1 MTRTTGTTRTT
12 RPTSGPGPVLG
23 DDAPGAL
30 SALAV
35 PAPAGLADDVLVEV
49 GLVDR
54 MAPYPSPIGTL
65 FIAWNGR
72 GVAEVDLGPDGD
84 ESRARHEARSGRR
97 TIPADALPPQL
108 ADAIARR
115 LAGERRVRIP
125 LDLRGRT
132 EFEVAVWTKAL
143 EIPRGEVRPYGWI
156 AAEIGRP
163 KAVRAVG
170 TALGHNP
177 VPLIVPCHRV
187 VRTDGTIGQYSLGGP
202 GNKRTILAA
211 EGLDPVGARGRR
223 PTRRAALGL
232 HDDPHRVLA
241 NLPPRAPDPGPVP
254 GCLPLAARGRSHGL
268 PPVQGLPPDGARVGR
283 VDRVATRWQPV
294 ATRPRYAHP
303 QPGRNLA

>member
-1 MTRTTGTTRTT
+1 MTRSVHATK
-12 RPTSGPGPVLG
+12 PSL
-23 DDAPGAL
+23 DDAPGGL
-30 SALAV
+30 GSLFV
-35 PAPAGLADDVLVEV
+35 VAPPHVADDVLVET
-49 GLVDR
+49 GLADR
-54 MAPYPSPIGTL
+54 MAPLESPIGSL
-65 FIAWNGR
+65 WIAWNGR
-72 GVAEVDLGPDGD
+72 GVSEVELADDGPAAI
-84 ESRARHEARSGRR
+84 ARHEARCGRR
-97 TIPADALPPQL
+97 TLLADALPERL

-202 GNKRTILAA
+202 ANKWAILAG
-211 EGLDPVGARGRR
+211 EGLDPAALEDAARRGERLLASGTTKIVCWPTCRNARRIEARNRVPFRSLRDANAAGYRACKVCR
-223 PTRRAALGL
+223 PTAI
-232 HDDPHRVLA
+232 D
-241 NLPPRAPDPGPVP
+241 
-254 GCLPLAARGRSHGL
+254 
-268 PPVQGLPPDGARVGR
+268 
-283 VDRVATRWQPV
+283 AT
-294 ATRPRYAHP
+294 A
-303 QPGRNLA
+303 

>member
-1 MTRTTGTTRTT
+1 MTRSNGTVT
-12 RPTSGPGPVLG
+12 
-23 DDAPGAL
+23 DAPAAL
-30 SALAV
+30 TALAADRPGSLALLAT
-35 PAPAGLADDVLVEV
+35 PAPAHLADDVLVEV

-54 MAPYPSPIGTL
+54 MAPLASPIGTL
-65 FIAWNGR
+65 WIAWNGR
-72 GVAEVDLGPDGD
+72 GVSEVEQAEDGPAAA
-84 ESRARHEARSGRR
+84 ARHEAAVGRR
-97 TIPADALPPQL
+97 TVLAATLPRSL

-202 GNKRTILAA
+202 HNKRTILSA
-211 EGLDPVGARGRR
+211 EGLDPDALEGAARRGERLSGSTTTRIVCWPTCRHARRVQERYRVSFRSLRDATQSGYRPCRICR
-223 PTRRAALGL
+223 PTAIDTAA
-232 HDDPHRVLA
+232 
-241 NLPPRAPDPGPVP
+241 
-254 GCLPLAARGRSHGL
+254 
-268 PPVQGLPPDGARVGR
+268 
-283 VDRVATRWQPV
+283 
-294 ATRPRYAHP
+294 
-303 QPGRNLA
+303 